1 MPRPRLLHHRLA
13 ALFRV
18 SLTATL
24 LMLLGGCAHS
34 PPAAAPADA
43 APPATVLVHDPAEPV
58 NRVVFGFNRV
68 LDTVLLKP
76 LATAYGWLPEP
87 VNDGVRNVVNNL
99 GEPEVFI
106 NDVLQANGRR
116 SANTLGR
123 FVINSTVG
131 LLGLFDVASHW
142 HMPYHNADMGQTL
155 GVWGVGNGPIVELPL
170 FGSSNSRDAAGRVIG
185 LFLDPFGGTDSDTV
199 KDIKTGK
206 RVAGTVDGRYR
217 TLPLTERLEKSPDY
231 YRALCDAIAQR
242 RAGRVQQGR
251 AGEVRPETPAAPE
264 TAPQPP
270 L

>member
-1 MPRPRLLHHRLA
+1 MPSRRLPT
-13 ALFRV
+13 LFRV
-18 SLTATL
+18 SLTAAL
-24 LMLLGGCAHS
+24 LLLLGGCAHTAP
-34 PPAAAPADA
+34 PPAGPADA
-43 APPATVLVHDPAEPV
+43 AGPTTVVVHDPAEPV

-99 GEPEVFI
+99 GEPKVFI
-106 NDVLQANGRR
+106 NDVLQGNGRR

-123 FVINSTVG
+123 FVVNSTVG

-142 HMPYHNADMGQTL
+142 NMPYHDADMGQTL

-199 KDIKTGK
+199 KDIETGK

-217 TLPLTERLEKSPDY
+217 ALPFTERLEQSPDY
-231 YRALCDAIAQR
+231 YRALRDAIAQR
-242 RAGRVQQGR
+242 RAGLVEQGR
-251 AGEVRPETPAAPE
+251 AGEVRPEAPPAAPE
-264 TAPQPP
+264 SAPQPP